1 MSASARYWWATIA
14 ALRRAVIAAAG
25 LLLIAPVVANA
36 AIGPPGLSPGEK
48 KDLNRIESYLN
59 GLGTIRSRFVQAN
72 PDGSYSEGTMYLQ
85 RPGNLRVEYDSP
97 DPYLIIS
104 SGKWFIYV
112 DKELQEATYLPVEK
126 TPAYFIVK
134 KNIRFGGQLRVVSYK
149 HQKNVLQVEV
159 EKVDEPDAG
168 RVMLIFTD
176 GPLQLRKWQVIDAQ
190 GNLTDTTL
198 INPNFDVPINSRLF
212 EYTGPPPSNSN

>member
-1 MSASARYWWATIA
+1 MSASARFWSATIA
-14 ALRRAVIAAAG
+14 ALRKTALAAAA
-25 LLLIAPVVANA
+25 LLLITPGPAGAVV
-36 AIGPPGLSPGEK
+36 GPPGLSPNDL
-48 KDLNRIESYLN
+48 KDLTRIEGYLN
-59 GLGTIRSRFVQAN
+59 DLGTIRSRFVQAN

-112 DKELQEATYLPVEK
+112 DKELEEATYLPVEK

-134 KNIRFGGQLRVVSYK
+134 KDIRFDGPLRVVSYRR
-149 HQKNVLQVEV
+149 QKNVLQVEV

-212 EYTGPPPSNSN
+212 EYNGPPPSNSN